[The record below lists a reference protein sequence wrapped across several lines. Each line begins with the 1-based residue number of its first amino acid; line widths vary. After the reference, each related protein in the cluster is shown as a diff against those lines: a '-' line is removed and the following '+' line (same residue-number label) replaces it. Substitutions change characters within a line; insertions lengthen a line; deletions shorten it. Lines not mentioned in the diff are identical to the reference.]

1 MGAPKFPYPHRYARP
16 LGALRLRLAPASG
29 SAVAHGLWW
38 PYSRDL
44 TLEAPHL
51 VDEFPIAR
59 GRVDRIVYF
68 PDDWEVVA
76 DEVLSSRGR
85 IKVGFLPPEHQGGVV
100 LLRLMGSEIVQLR
113 VAWVAP
119 PAHQF

>member
-1 MGAPKFPYPHRYARP
+1 MGGPKFPYPHRYPQP

-29 SAVAHGLWW
+29 NAAHGVWW

-44 TLEAPHL
+44 TREAAHL
-51 VDEFPIAR
+51 VDDFPPAR
-59 GRVDRIVYF
+59 GKVDRMVYS

-76 DEVLSSRGR
+76 DEVHTNRGR
-85 IKVGFLPPEHQGGVV
+85 IKVGFLPPEHPGGVV
-100 LLRLMGSEIVQLR
+100 LLRLVGSEIVQLR

-119 PAHQF
+119 RMPIA

>member
-1 MGAPKFPYPHRYARP
+1 MGAPKFPYPHRYAQP

-29 SAVAHGLWW
+29 SAAAHGLWW

-44 TLEAPHL
+44 TREGPHL
-51 VDEFPIAR
+51 VDDFPTLK
-59 GRVDRIVYF
+59 GRIDRMVYF

-76 DEVLSSRGR
+76 NEILTSRGR
-85 IKVGFLPPEHQGGVV
+85 IKVGFLPPEYPGGVV
-100 LLRLMGSEIVQLR
+100 LLRLVGAEIVHLR

-119 PAHQF
+119 RVVIR